1 MMKKIAIIAGL
12 LALTGC
18 VQVDRYQDV
27 VKHPAPAELA
37 GYWQSKGPQSKMVS
51 PEAIAS
57 LVVTQEGDTLD
68 CRQWQRVIAVKGKIM
83 LRSDDFYNVTSKLDI
98 YPLDREGST
107 IEYDGMTLHRVDR
120 PTVECATYLSK
131 NPLDSKL
138 P

>member
-1 MMKKIAIIAGL
+1 MKKIAIIAGL

-68 CRQWQRVIAVKGKIM
+68 CRQWQRVIAVKGKVM

-98 YPLDREGST
+98 YPLDREGSA
-107 IEYDGMTLHRVDR
+107 IEYDGMILHRVDR
-120 PTVECATYLSK
+120 PTVECTNYLSK
-131 NPLDSKL
+131 NPLASKL

>member
-1 MMKKIAIIAGL
+1 MKKIAIIAGL

-68 CRQWQRVIAVKGKIM
+68 CRQWQRVIAVKGKVM

-98 YPLDREGST
+98 YPLDREGSA
-107 IEYDGMTLHRVDR
+107 IEYDGMILQRVDR
-120 PTVECATYLSK
+120 PTTECATYLSK
-131 NPLDSKL
+131 NPLGSKL